1 MATLGDWSGSLQDG
15 AIVSAK
21 GTPLLVSVFPATQ
34 VLPSSLFLCSHQG
47 RGGVNASPP
56 LIEVKLLSYNCKN
69 SNFVLKLVQ
78 TRRILIHL
86 HVIVAG
92 TVCKSNAQHTAL
104 KIEIILSL
112 LHNARIKHEE
122 DCRYATLH
130 IPASCPRFGSLLH
143 VSASYPRFISPLHV
157 PSSCPCFMF
166 PQHVPASYPHFI
178 SPLHI
183 PARYPRLTFPQHV
196 PASCRRF
203 IFLLHFLTSCIFKFH
218 FYSLLKYFF

>member
-1 MATLGDWSGSLQDG
+1 MHPRPHFAPPVSAMATLGDWSGSLQDG
-15 AIVSAK
+15 AIVPAK
-21 GTPLLVSVFPATQ
+21 GTPLLASLFPATK

-47 RGGVNASPP
+47 RGGINASPP

-69 SNFVLKLVQ
+69 SNFVLKLVK

-130 IPASCPRFGSLLH
+130 AYPCIMSPLRVPASCL
-143 VSASYPRFISPLHV
+143 RFISPLHITA
-157 PSSCPCFMF
+157 SCPLIR
-166 PQHVPASYPHFI
+166 PLLHVPTTCPCFI
-178 SPLHI
+178 SPLMSSLHI
-183 PARYPRLTFPQHV
+183 PASFP
-196 PASCRRF
+196 
-203 IFLLHFLTSCIFKFH
+203 HFV
-218 FYSLLKYFF
+218 YF